1 MLTSRGRKVAVLV
14 AISLGALFASSLAL
28 AANDPPKEAEGVAE
42 SPDRPPQARPFPYKA
57 GLRLQRVMRVTRE
70 IYVGDRTVSV
80 RTDRGELVA
89 VGDNSLSI
97 KYADGTTAD
106 VEMQG
111 EVKVCVSGNP
121 GAQLGDLEA
130 GRPVGIHRSTNLP
143 TGDLTVVVQVREP
156 GHAKQCRKEIMG
168 YLRGK
173 LGAERGNR

>member
-1 MLTSRGRKVAVLV
+1 MLTSRGWKVAVLV

-28 AANDPPKEAEGVAE
+28 AANDPPKEAEGAAE
-42 SPDRPPQARPFPYKA
+42 SPERSARPFPHKA
-57 GLRLQRVMRVTRE
+57 GVRLQRVMRVTRE

-89 VGDNSLSI
+89 VGDGSLSI

-121 GAQLGDLEA
+121 DAQLGDLEA

-173 LGAERGNR
+173 LGAEPGDR